1 MTQRMMERIMAVLLI
16 VCFLLL
22 SWHAARASAETG
34 EKKQDNRTVVVDPG
48 HGGKDP
54 GMTGAGGLEEKG
66 INLEISLKLR
76 DILEKQGFNVVLTR
90 DTDRGLYDEDAS
102 GKKLQDLQRRTEL
115 IRKAEPLLT
124 VSIHQNS
131 YSDPDV
137 KGPQVFYFQG
147 SDEGKSLAEAVQK
160 SLNEKLEITDPRSV
174 KGNSSYYLLKKSP
187 SVTVIAECGFLTN
200 PSEVEK
206 LQDEAY
212 QYKVAE
218 ALAEGIE
225 AYLARGE

>member
-90 DTDRGLYDEDAS
+90 DTDRGLHDEDAS

-187 SVTVIAECGFLTN
+187 AVTVIAECGFLTN
-200 PSEVEK
+200 PSEAEK

>member
-1 MTQRMMERIMAVLLI
+1 MMERIMAVLLI

-54 GMTGAGGLEEKG
+54 GMTGADGLEEKG

-187 SVTVIAECGFLTN
+187 AVTVIAECGFLTN
-200 PSEVEK
+200 PSEAEK

-218 ALAEGIE
+218 ALAEGVE

>member
-147 SDEGKSLAEAVQK
+147 SNEGKSLAEALQK
-160 SLNEKLEITDPRSV
+160 SLNEKLEIADPRSV

-200 PSEVEK
+200 PSEAEK

>member
-1 MTQRMMERIMAVLLI
+1 MMERIMAVLLI

-54 GMTGAGGLEEKG
+54 GMTGADGLEEKG

-187 SVTVIAECGFLTN
+187 AVTVIAECGFLTN
-200 PSEVEK
+200 PSEAEK

-218 ALAEGIE
+218 ALTEGIE

>member
-200 PSEVEK
+200 PSEAEK

-218 ALAEGIE
+218 ALTEGIE

>member
-187 SVTVIAECGFLTN
+187 AVTVIAECGFLTN
-200 PSEVEK
+200 PSEAEK

-218 ALAEGIE
+218 ALTEGIE

>member
-1 MTQRMMERIMAVLLI
+1 MMERIMAVLLI

-54 GMTGAGGLEEKG
+54 GMTGADGLEEKG

-90 DTDRGLYDEDAS
+90 DMDRGLYDEDAS

-187 SVTVIAECGFLTN
+187 AVTVIAECGFLTN
-200 PSEVEK
+200 LSEAEK

-218 ALAEGIE
+218 ALTEGIE

>member
-1 MTQRMMERIMAVLLI
+1 MMERIMAVLLI

-54 GMTGAGGLEEKG
+54 GMTGADGLEEKG

-90 DTDRGLYDEDAS
+90 DMDRGLYDEDAS

-115 IRKAEPLLT
+115 IRKADPLLT

-187 SVTVIAECGFLTN
+187 AVTVIAECGFLTN
-200 PSEVEK
+200 PSEAEK

-218 ALAEGIE
+218 ALTEGIE

>member
-76 DILEKQGFNVVLTR
+76 DVLEKQGFNVVLTR

-187 SVTVIAECGFLTN
+187 AVTVIAECGFLTN
-200 PSEVEK
+200 PSEAEK

>member
-1 MTQRMMERIMAVLLI
+1 
-16 VCFLLL
+16 
-22 SWHAARASAETG
+22 
-34 EKKQDNRTVVVDPG
+34 
-48 HGGKDP
+48 
-54 GMTGAGGLEEKG
+54 MTGADGLEEKG

-102 GKKLQDLQRRTEL
+102 GKKLQDLQRRTER

-187 SVTVIAECGFLTN
+187 AVTVIAECGFLTN
-200 PSEVEK
+200 PSEAEK

>member
-147 SDEGKSLAEAVQK
+147 RTR
-160 SLNEKLEITDPRSV
+160 EKAWR
-174 KGNSSYYLLKKSP
+174 KR
-187 SVTVIAECGFLTN
+187 FR
-200 PSEVEK
+200 
-206 LQDEAY
+206 
-212 QYKVAE
+212 KV
-218 ALAEGIE
+218 
-225 AYLARGE
+225 

>member
-54 GMTGAGGLEEKG
+54 GMTGADGLEEKG

-76 DILEKQGFNVVLTR
+76 DILEKRGFNVVLTR

-200 PSEVEK
+200 PSEAEK

>member
-16 VCFLLL
+16 GCFLLL

-54 GMTGAGGLEEKG
+54 GMTGADGLEEKG

-147 SDEGKSLAEAVQK
+147 SDEGKSLAEALQK
-160 SLNEKLEITDPRSV
+160 SLNEKLEIADPRSV

-200 PSEVEK
+200 PSEAEK

-218 ALAEGIE
+218 ALTEGIE

>member
-1 MTQRMMERIMAVLLI
+1 MAVLLI

-54 GMTGAGGLEEKG
+54 GMTGADGLEEKG

-90 DTDRGLYDEDAS
+90 DMDRGLYDEDAS

-115 IRKAEPLLT
+115 IRKADPLLT

-147 SDEGKSLAEAVQK
+147 SDEGKSLAEALQK
-160 SLNEKLEITDPRSV
+160 SLNEKLEIADPRSV

-187 SVTVIAECGFLTN
+187 AVTVIAECGFLTN
-200 PSEVEK
+200 PSEAEK

-218 ALAEGIE
+218 ALTEGIE